1 MHRSLKKGANHVKG
15 RLKQRQGPAT
25 KDQATAPIADAIADF
40 WARDMLTFG
49 IPAHN
54 GGRGPAPEFTK
65 WAGMDAARAD
75 LPTSHGL
82 DTRDRAWEVQAT
94 AQELFAEATGG
105 QADAVLDERL
115 VAERPRRLMSTQ
127 NKKLSHWYVFAS
139 SPPCRSP
146 AT

>member
-115 VAERPRRLMSTQ
+115 VAARARRDQ
-127 NKKLSHWYVFAS
+127 
-139 SPPCRSP
+139 
-146 AT
+146 